1 MERER
6 RATMLVDTHHHD
18 ASEEEEPITVRSS
31 RLGRARV
38 LIADDD
44 GDMRDIVSE
53 TLRSSGY
60 LTNAAESGF
69 AFIDSI
75 VEIEEGLR
83 PMDGVDLVLVD
94 NRMPGMS
101 GLDALRAMRGADRWV
116 PAILMTAYPSAAV
129 EAEAHRL
136 GAVVLPK
143 PFDRE
148 TLRQAVL
155 TALLPRR

>member
-1 MERER
+1 MHLD
-6 RATMLVDTHHHD
+6 AHHQD
-18 ASEEEEPITVRSS
+18 VTEDEEPITVRSS

-44 GDMRDIVSE
+44 ADMRDVVSE

-60 LTNAAESGF
+60 FTNSADSGF

-83 PMDGVDLVLVD
+83 PMDGVDLVLID

-129 EAEAHRL
+129 EAEARRL
-136 GAVVLPK
+136 HAVVLPK

-155 TALLPRR
+155 TALLPRT